1 MEKFYNGSKSR
12 NDKSDIF
19 FKNISSYTSE
29 TLFDNNNYI
38 LNNGNYNNKKYKNS
52 INISTDKIN
61 NNDSTIYN
69 HDIRYIINE
78 NIMKKNKSQT
88 NTNFYN
94 NNLTKSNNILE
105 NYIIRLQNFGFPE
118 IGEIFLSSDTREQE
132 KTFNFFDYI
141 ITKET
146 NNLEKNHIKEK
157 EYNEYKNKY
166 VELEDKLIKINREFI
181 NNIKISKNIQ
191 KDLENKL
198 ISQKN
203 FYEQK
208 LSLLMK
214 DNEYLT
220 YVNNKIYYKKKNL
233 ELKLYSMNKTINK
246 FEDMKSNLINA
257 VEEIDYMQNNDMAKM
272 LTRVKG
278 AEKLIEGLKAGYNE
292 SLKQLASEN
301 SSMKNLIFE
310 IHNDIYVLLDN
321 PQNIDKNVYD
331 MTFKEKIEYYK
342 NVFKNNIR
350 MLKEKIQMIGM
361 ISRQDSL
368 I

>member
-1 MEKFYNGSKSR
+1 
-12 NDKSDIF
+12 
-19 FKNISSYTSE
+19 
-29 TLFDNNNYI
+29 
-38 LNNGNYNNKKYKNS
+38 
-52 INISTDKIN
+52 
-61 NNDSTIYN
+61 
-69 HDIRYIINE
+69 
-78 NIMKKNKSQT
+78 
-88 NTNFYN
+88 
-94 NNLTKSNNILE
+94 
-105 NYIIRLQNFGFPE
+105 
-118 IGEIFLSSDTREQE
+118 
-132 KTFNFFDYI
+132 
-141 ITKET
+141 
-146 NNLEKNHIKEK
+146 
-157 EYNEYKNKY
+157 
-166 VELEDKLIKINREFI
+166 
-181 NNIKISKNIQ
+181 
-191 KDLENKL
+191 
-198 ISQKN
+198 
-203 FYEQK
+203 
-208 LSLLMK
+208 MK

-272 LTRVKG
+272 LTRVNG

>member
-12 NDKSDIF
+12 NDKSNIF
-19 FKNISSYTSE
+19 FKNVSSYTSE
-29 TLFDNNNYI
+29 TFFDNNNYI
-38 LNNGNYNNKKYKNS
+38 PNNGNYLNKKYSNS
-52 INISTDKIN
+52 INLSTDKIN
-61 NNDSTIYN
+61 NNDSTIN
-69 HDIRYIINE
+69 NNDIRYINQ
-78 NIMKKNKSQT
+78 NIMNKKKNKT
-88 NTNFYN
+88 NANFYK

-157 EYNEYKNKY
+157 EYYEYKNKCE
-166 VELEDKLIKINREFI
+166 ELENKLIKLNREFNI
-181 NNIKISKNIQ
+181 NIKNNKNIQ
-191 KDLENKL
+191 KDLENQLKN
-198 ISQKN
+198 QKD

-208 LSLLMK
+208 LSLLKK

-220 YVNNKIYYKKKNL
+220 YVNNKIYFKKKNL

-257 VEEIDYMQNNDMAKM
+257 VEEIDFMQNNDMAKM
-272 LTRVKG
+272 LSRVKG

-292 SLKQLASEN
+292 SLRQLSAEN
-301 SSMKNLIFE
+301 SALKNLIFE
-310 IHNDIYVLLDN
+310 IHNEIYILLDK
-321 PQNIDKNVYD
+321 PQNIEKNVYD
-331 MTFKEKIEYYK
+331 MPLNEKIEYYK
-342 NVFKNNIR
+342 KIFKNNIR
-350 MLKEKIQMIGM
+350 MIKEKIQMIGM
-361 ISRQDSL
+361 ISRQDS
-368 I
+368 IV

>member
-12 NDKSDIF
+12 NDKSNIF

-29 TLFDNNNYI
+29 TFFDNNNYI
-38 LNNGNYNNKKYKNS
+38 LNNGNYLNKKYRNS

-61 NNDSTIYN
+61 NNDSSFNYN
-69 HDIRYIINE
+69 DIRYINE
-78 NIMKKNKSQT
+78 NQMNKKKSKT
-88 NTNFYN
+88 NNNFYKN
-94 NNLTKSNNILE
+94 NYTKSHNILE
-105 NYIIRLQNFGFPE
+105 NYIIRLKNFGFPE

-141 ITKET
+141 ITKEA
-146 NNLEKNHIKEK
+146 NILEKNHMKEK
-157 EYNEYKNKY
+157 EYNEYKYKCE
-166 VELEDKLIKINREFI
+166 ELEDKIIKINRDFN

-198 ISQKN
+198 KGQKE

-208 LSLLMK
+208 LSLLKK

-220 YVNNKIYYKKKNL
+220 YVNNKIYFKKKNL

-246 FEDMKSNLINA
+246 FEDMKCNLINA

-272 LTRVKG
+272 LSRVKG

-292 SLKQLASEN
+292 SLKQLSSEN
-301 SSMKNLIFE
+301 SSLKNLIFE
-310 IHNDIYVLLDN
+310 IHNDIYILLEK

-331 MTFKEKIEYYK
+331 MTFHEKIEYYK
-342 NVFKNNIR
+342 KVFKNNIR
-350 MLKEKIQMIGM
+350 MIKEKIQMMGM
-361 ISRQDSL
+361 ISRQDS
-368 I
+368 II